1 LHTCGDDRS
10 VGLLGAGAMIP
21 LKGRALSSGDDAV
34 LVDEIGTSANDTGS
48 DDDMLADD
56 GTPAVVD
63 GTPAAGDG
71 TPAAGD
77 GTPAAGDGTPAAD
90 DGAPEAESSA
100 PQREMESAMIG
111 AIGVRTVA
119 ADGMR
124 YLSSEVMSS
133 M

>member
-1 LHTCGDDRS
+1 
-10 VGLLGAGAMIP
+10 MIP

-56 GTPAVVD
+56 GTPAVV
-63 GTPAAGDG
+63 DG